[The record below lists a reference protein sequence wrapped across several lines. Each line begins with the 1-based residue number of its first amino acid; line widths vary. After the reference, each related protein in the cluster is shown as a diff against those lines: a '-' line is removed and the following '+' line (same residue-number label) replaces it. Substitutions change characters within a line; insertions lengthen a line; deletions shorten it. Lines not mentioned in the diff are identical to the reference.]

1 MNSKYEIML
10 NELKNCID
18 DVTNEIKLEV
28 MDMVRNN
35 EDTDYYKSELYNVLK
50 TFEEKNRSNDD
61 SSTVIMTKAVVEF
74 NHLASLIFY
83 LTKDFYRKNQ
93 KDNEPIVEENINV
106 KPSEL
111 DKML

>member
-18 DVTNEIKLEV
+18 DAAEEIKLEV
-28 MDMVRNN
+28 MNMVKSD
-35 EDTDYYKSELYNVLK
+35 EGADYYKSELYNVLK

-61 SSTVIMTKAVVEF
+61 SSTIIMTKAVVEF
-74 NHLASLIFY
+74 NHLAILIFY
-83 LTKDFYRKNQ
+83 LTKDFYCKNK
-93 KDNEPIVEENINV
+93 KDSDPIVEEDIIV

-111 DKML
+111 DQLL

>member
-1 MNSKYEIML
+1 MQ
-10 NELKNCID
+10 
-18 DVTNEIKLEV
+18 LE
-28 MDMVRNN
+28 
-35 EDTDYYKSELYNVLK
+35 
-50 TFEEKNRSNDD
+50 
-61 SSTVIMTKAVVEF
+61 VIMTKAVVEF